1 MDFQVCCESSLPQVW
16 AIEALAC
23 SKHVKASLLMDLL
36 KKIPQKSNHIG
47 KDTRELVSLKF
58 LESLFIQGARANPVS
73 SSLSKTVRLDPSN
86 HCEDVLRRL
95 LYEISL
101 SHLKPAGL
109 EISKWDLEPFIEH
122 KRSNL
127 PNALKQVKDAILI
140 GSHSISA
147 SFLKE
152 QSGLLVGS
160 LAEHQAPERDDNCN
174 GIIPRVEG
182 SDTDDGNLLP
192 MEFPDGNLVPVNKK
206 RRASES
212 PAEQLCTT
220 HINPVKKN
228 KPHVISNERNVG
240 EQLQISDTSSMVS
253 VQNIKAKRFSSERK
267 TNVGNMGLLDPPTHD
282 TNECTSSGFGEHN
295 EVLPCGKQVPHCDTE
310 LNNKYE
316 DQQRQY
322 QNIKEGGKDELC
334 NLKKTTEDMTQFELC
349 MKNVNEVEAD
359 VHVSEDNDGTDD
371 GKTDIARKENASLS
385 RDQNLLVDTSERCSE
400 IMCSLEEETCVE
412 VIRRNGS
419 PGDGNN
425 KCKSLKGLVGNV
437 HIPQC
442 GTEVLTEKIDVA
454 MQDSKGENT
463 ENREKGFHGLLST
476 NEDIDKFDQ
485 DVPRTVPTVGE
496 VEEDVDISGDNEGY
510 DDERATIDT
519 MKKTFL
525 SSQCTYSE
533 TDLKERN
540 LCRKCNKGGNVLS
553 CTSDSCPTVIH
564 ESCLGSDASFVIK
577 EPFYCPFC
585 AYSQAISKYEEVKKC
600 VSLARKDLTTFICF
614 GPQNEST
621 KQPID
626 GNCLKQNDGLPK
638 GNELNQTNGI
648 EKVSN
653 HQCRRK
659 LKFEK
664 AGHSELHSDYNPPFR
679 RKATVAS
686 GGLVQRSKRD
696 KHDGKRT
703 REESQPPRGH
713 KQKPIAAVVVHNPQR
728 ETKYCQVSETGGSE
742 KHADVRPKKGVLR
755 PPETRIPRESKCS
768 QSSQSTDAEEISED
782 ENEDSGTSKYF
793 IKFRKQER
801 QNLYPAIPQLKKK
814 RLRWTSEEENTLK
827 KGMLLFCSPHDKIIP
842 WKKVLEFGE
851 GKFQP
856 CRSTIDLKDKWR
868 NMCKAI
874 PKSK

>member
-1 MDFQVCCESSLPQVW
+1 MDFQLCCGSSLPQDW

-23 SKHVKASLLMDLL
+23 SNHVKTSLLIDLL
-36 KKIPQKSNHIG
+36 KKIPQNSKHIG
-47 KDTRELVSLKF
+47 KKARELVSLKF

-73 SSLSKTVRLDPSN
+73 SSLCKTVRLDPSD
-86 HCEDVLRRL
+86 HCEDVLRRI

-127 PNALKQVKDAILI
+127 PKYALKQLKDAILT

-147 SFLKE
+147 SFLTE
-152 QSGLLVGS
+152 QRDLLAGS
-160 LAEHQAPERDDNCN
+160 HAEHQAPARDDNCN

-182 SDTDDGNLLP
+182 SDTD
-192 MEFPDGNLVPVNKK
+192 DGNLVPVNKK

-212 PAEQLCTT
+212 PAEQLCTI

-228 KPHVISNERNVG
+228 KPHVISNEQNVG
-240 EQLQISDTSSMVS
+240 EQLQMSDTSSTVS
-253 VQNIKAKRFSSERK
+253 VQNIKAKGFSFERK
-267 TNVGNMGLLDPPTHD
+267 THVGNMGLLEPPMHD
-282 TNECTSSGFGEHN
+282 TNECTSSGLGEHN
-295 EVLPCGKQVPHCDTE
+295 EVLLRGKQVPHCDTE

-322 QNIKEGGKDELC
+322 QNIKEGGKNEIC
-334 NLKKTTEDMTQFELC
+334 NLKKTNEDVDQFELC
-349 MKNVNEVEAD
+349 TKNVNEVEED
-359 VHVSEDNDGTDD
+359 VHVSDDNDGNDD
-371 GKTDIARKENASLS
+371 GKT
-385 RDQNLLVDTSERCSE
+385 RDQNLLADTSKRCSKVRY
-400 IMCSLEEETCVE
+400 SLEEETCVE
-412 VIRRNGS
+412 VMRQNGS

-425 KCKSLKGLVGNV
+425 QCKSLKWIVWNV

-454 MQDSKGENT
+454 MQNSKGENT
-463 ENREKGFHGLLST
+463 ENREKGFHGLIST

-485 DVPRTVPTVGE
+485 DVPRTSPTVGE
-496 VEEDVDISGDNEGY
+496 AEEDVDISSDNDGY

-533 TDLKERN
+533 NSLARTDLRELN

-564 ESCLGSDASFVIK
+564 ESCLGSDASFDIR

-585 AYSQAISKYEEVKKC
+585 AYSRAISKYEEVKKC
-600 VSLARKDLTTFICF
+600 ASLARKDLTTFICL
-614 GPQNEST
+614 GPQNVST
-621 KQPID
+621 KRPID
-626 GNCLKQNDGLPK
+626 GNSLKQNDGLPK
-638 GNELNQTNGI
+638 GNELNQTNVI
-648 EKVSN
+648 ENDSN
-653 HQCRRK
+653 HQRRRK

-664 AGHSELHSDYNPPFR
+664 AGHSELHSDYSPPFG
-679 RKATVAS
+679 RKATVAT

-696 KHDGKRT
+696 EHDGKR
-703 REESQPPRGH
+703 REESQPPRGR
-713 KQKPIAAVVVHNPQR
+713 KQKPITTVVVHNPQK

-742 KHADVRPKKGVLR
+742 KHADVRPKKGVPR
-755 PPETRIPRESKCS
+755 PPETHIPCESKCS
-768 QSSQSTDAEEISED
+768 QSSQSTDVEEVSED
-782 ENEDSGTSKYF
+782 ETEDSGTSKYF
-793 IKFRKQER
+793 IKVREQGR
-801 QNLYPAIPQLKKK
+801 QNLYPAIPQLRRK
-814 RLRWTSEEENTLK
+814 RLRWTSEEEDTLK
-827 KGMLLFCSPHDKIIP
+827 KGMHLFFSPHDKIIP
-842 WKKVLEFGE
+842 WKKILEFGE
-851 GKFQP
+851 GKFEP
-856 CRSTIDLKDKWR
+856 SRSTIDLKDKWR
-868 NMCKAI
+868 NMCKAS